1 MPLGLLSPRAT
12 AGEPVGHQED
22 PMQPNKWIDFP
33 VAQTVKSL
41 PVVRETRVPSLG
53 WETPLEKGLA
63 IYSTV
68 FLPGEFHGQRSLAGY
83 SLWGCKEL
91 NLTESHTHTHT
102 HTLQSVGSQRVEPD
116 WVTHTH
122 THTDTHRQTDRQTDR
137 HTHATVRGVAKS
149 WTWLSDTHTHTDA
162 PSFIEKEPTISR
174 CLTEWHTHTHTHTDA
189 PSFIEKE
196 PTISRCAFCLLSS
209 SFLWLIFFFFY
220 HPPPICAVSFMEIGV
235 NRVFSYTTEIIFM
248 STFFYS
254 QNCAVPSFLKNNY
267 NYLYPLPLLQLS
279 QAF

>member
-102 HTLQSVGSQRVEPD
+102 HT
-116 WVTHTH
+116 
-122 THTDTHRQTDRQTDR
+122 

-149 WTWLSDTHTHTDA
+149 WTWLSHTHTHTHRHTQTDRQTDTHTLQ
-162 PSFIEKEPTISR
+162 SVGSQRVEPD
-174 CLTEWHTHTHTHTDA
+174 WVTHTHTHTDA

-209 SFLWLIFFFFY
+209 SFLWLIFFFL
-220 HPPPICAVSFMEIGV
+220 PPPPNLCC
-235 NRVFSYTTEIIFM
+235 
-248 STFFYS
+248 FFYG
-254 QNCAVPSFLKNNY
+254 NRC
-267 NYLYPLPLLQLS
+267 
-279 QAF
+279 